1 MIGRIILSA
10 THRGTIF
17 SQGGATYALLNGQAV
32 SRSTYP
38 SLSAVWPSGMYG
50 GGDTSAATLHLPDTN
65 NLYLRGNDY
74 GRNADPNSSS
84 RIALSGI
91 APSGIAIGSYQT
103 GGTKAHVHISGTQA
117 QDGGNLCGPGG
128 EGGGSASLNGATS
141 TQADVFMDARTAG
154 RPMQANT
161 ANVDYDVDHTKCYF
175 YIAIA

>member
-17 SQGGATYALLNGQAV
+17 TQGGATYALLNGQAI

-50 GGDTSAATLHLPDTN
+50 GGDTTAATLNLPDTN
-65 NLYLRGNDY
+65 NLYLRGSDY
-74 GRNADPNSSS
+74 TRGADPNSST
-84 RIALSGI
+84 RVALSGF
-91 APSGIAIGSYQT
+91 APSGVAIGSYQT

-117 QDGGNLCGPGG
+117 PDGGTLCGPGG

-141 TQADVFMDARTAG
+141 TQADVFLDSRTAG
-154 RPMQANT
+154 RPMQGNT
-161 ANVDYDVDHTKCYF
+161 ANIDYDVDHTKCYF
-175 YIAIA
+175 YIAVA